1 MMHFFR
7 IFSIMRAY
15 GSRLIAID
23 KAGNSGKIVYI
34 KNIFENGLWEEA
46 YPPKFAQAIS
56 YKNYQ
61 KNLAQ
66 SQRQGG
72 ARGPVPQSKCL
83 APRLTSLFFE
93 DSGFCA

>member
-46 YPPKFAQAIS
+46 YPPEFAQAVS

-61 KNLAQ
+61 KSLTQ

-72 ARGPVPQSKCL
+72 ARGP
-83 APRLTSLFFE
+83 APSIEMLGPPIDKLIF
-93 DSGFCA
+93 